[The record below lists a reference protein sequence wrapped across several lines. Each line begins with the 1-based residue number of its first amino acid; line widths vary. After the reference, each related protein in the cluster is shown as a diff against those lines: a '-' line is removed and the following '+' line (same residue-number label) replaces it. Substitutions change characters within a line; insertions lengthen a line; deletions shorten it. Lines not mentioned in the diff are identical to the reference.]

1 MAKSAP
7 GESAIG
13 GLTKSL
19 LARFIQC
26 SKGGIAVGIAVASPA
41 LVAVVGLASDYAV
54 STVKV
59 GELQAAADAAAIA
72 GANELALSGST
83 ERSIE
88 SAVQSYVAAQDDSG
102 ESRITSLAKINRT
115 QGTVQ
120 VVVEESWTPVFAHF
134 LNANVTPIR
143 VNATARLMGKTKI
156 CVLILNGAEA
166 KVLHLDNDAKLT
178 ANGCGVYSNSK
189 HAEGIRLD
197 ANARITSALTCSVGG
212 FRAKN
217 DAVKPFPLTDCPPV
231 ADPLANR
238 SPPSV
243 GACNFTKLK
252 ITGGNKALAPGTYCG
267 GLEITG
273 SANVTFS
280 SGVYVI
286 KDGEFKVQDTAR
298 ITGEHVTFYL
308 TGNSST
314 IVFANNAYVRLTGSK
329 EGDMAGLLFFED
341 RAAIL
346 GREHKINS
354 PNVDEL
360 TGTLYLSRGALLVD
374 PNDTVAEASA
384 YTAIIAYELRLR
396 EGPEL
401 ILNTDY
407 GATDVPVPEGIST
420 NAQIVLSN

>member
-1 MAKSAP
+1 MAKSAT
-7 GESAIG
+7 GESAIE
-13 GLTKSL
+13 GLSKSL

-26 SKGGIAVGIAVASPA
+26 SKGSIAVGIAVASPA
-41 LVAVVGLASDYAV
+41 LLAVVGLAADYAV
-54 STVKV
+54 STMKV
-59 GELQAAADAAAIA
+59 TELQAAADAAAIA
-72 GANELALSGST
+72 GASELAVSGST

-88 SAVQSYVAAQDDSG
+88 SVVQAYVTIQNNSG
-102 ESRITSLAKINRT
+102 ESHITSLAKVNRK

-120 VVVEESWTPVFAHF
+120 VVVKESWTPVFAHF

-143 VNATARLMGKTKI
+143 VNATATLMGNGKI

-166 KVLHLDNDAKLT
+166 NVLHLDNDAKLT
-178 ANGCGVYSNSK
+178 ANGCGVYSNSN

-197 ANARITSALTCSVGG
+197 ANTRITSALTCSVGG

-231 ADPLANR
+231 ADPLASR

-252 ITGGNKALAPGTYCG
+252 ITGGNKTLAPGTYCG

-286 KDGEFKVQDTAR
+286 KDGEFKVQDAAR

-329 EGDMAGLLFFED
+329 EGNMAGLLFFED

-354 PNVDEL
+354 PNVEEL

-401 ILNTDY
+401 ILNSNY